1 MSEHARFRL
10 DPALNN
16 PIKLSIV
23 AAVAE
28 TDEVEFGVVK
38 DSLGL
43 TAPTLSKMN
52 GQLEELGYLKV
63 RKGYIGKRPRTWLG
77 LTRAGRSAYEGHI
90 AALREIAGI

>member
-43 TAPTLSKMN
+43 SAPTLSKMN